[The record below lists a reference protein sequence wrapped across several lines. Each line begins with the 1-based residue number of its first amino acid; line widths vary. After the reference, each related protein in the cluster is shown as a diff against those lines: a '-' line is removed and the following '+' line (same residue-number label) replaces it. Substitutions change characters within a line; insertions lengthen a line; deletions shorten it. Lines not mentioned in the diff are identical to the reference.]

1 MIGFLAAMLAATAP
15 GGWAQS
21 ANPAGA
27 CPGGDF
33 HGFLTEFAAS
43 RDVRRR
49 YTAPTVEER
58 SFAAPSRPGIARRA
72 DPDRFDITMVDY
84 VYADE
89 ASVRRWEKDRTPFV
103 ELSLHWRQLPGGGWQ
118 VTYQPGIFRD
128 DGEGDGR
135 TLIRK
140 TGKPRAYI
148 FAPAGRCWKLV
159 RQLR

>member
-1 MIGFLAAMLAATAP
+1 MIALLAMMLTAAAP
-15 GGWAQS
+15 GAPARS
-21 ANPAGA
+21 ADPAGA

-33 HGFLTEFAAS
+33 QGFLTEFAAS

-72 DPDRFDITMVDY
+72 DPDRFDIAMFEY

-89 ASVRRWEKDRTPFV
+89 PSVRRWEKDRTPIV
-103 ELSLHWRQLPGGGWQ
+103 ELSLDWRQLPGGGWR
-118 VTYQPGIFRD
+118 VEYQPGIFRD

-140 TGKPRAYI
+140 TGKPRAYF